1 MKKLVLL
8 ITAVIFAATGAFAQI
23 HKPVKWTV
31 ASKKLNNNEAVVY
44 VKGTIQNGWHI
55 YSQNVKDG
63 GPIPTSLRRK
73 ACWGRSITSG
83 RRE

>member
-8 ITAVIFAATGAFAQI
+8 ITAVIFAVTGAFAQI

-55 YSQNVKDG
+55 YS
-63 GPIPTSLRRK
+63 
-73 ACWGRSITSG
+73 
-83 RRE
+83 

>member
-8 ITAVIFAATGAFAQI
+8 MTAVILTIAGAFAQI

-31 ASKKLNNNEAVVY
+31 ASKKVNDKEAIVF
-44 VKGTIQNGWHI
+44 VKATIQDGWHI

-63 GPIPTSLRRK
+63 GPIKLRNPNRK
-73 ACWGRSITSG
+73 
-83 RRE
+83 